1 MEPTMNIT
9 RADVTAQRHR
19 PGPVTHAIR
28 PDQLPRALAGAWA
41 PWCSAHVIMDPDE
54 LLGRGGAYM
63 LDVLSWNG
71 GEQDRWRLLILEDA
85 GELIAADARSVAGQ
99 AVSRLLNV
107 ADGLIGQGTNTLL
120 LITTNEPV
128 GRLHPAVRRPGRCLA
143 DIEFVPFSAAE
154 ACSWLTA
161 RGRTR
166 DVDSPITLA
175 ELFDE
180 AAETP
185 QVTADGV
192 PRFGFA
198 RALDEDPR
206 R

>member
-1 MEPTMNIT
+1 
-9 RADVTAQRHR
+9 
-19 PGPVTHAIR
+19 
-28 PDQLPRALAGAWA
+28 
-41 PWCSAHVIMDPDE
+41 
-54 LLGRGGAYM
+54 M